1 MLYFT
6 ATLFKLPLPLSM
18 LAAQVVHTTGV
29 NWQGVLV
36 TASAVTVMVGIIG
49 AVLTRVFSRSV
60 GAQIDKAIDTKVSP
74 KLDSLTHSVS
84 DLDRRTTRL
93 EGIDEGRR
101 QAVAAAGVTTHTAA
115 D

>member
-1 MLYFT
+1 MLST
-6 ATLFKLPLPLSM
+6 VITQP
-18 LAAQVVHTTGV
+18 VHTTGV
-29 NWQGVLV
+29 NIQGVLV
-36 TASAVTVMVGIIG
+36 TASAVTIMVGAIG
-49 AVLTRVFSRSV
+49 AVLTRMFSRSV
-60 GAQIDKAIDTKVSP
+60 GTQIDNAIDTKVTP
-74 KLDSLTHSVS
+74 KLDALTHSVS